1 MPLDIAPQGSVSI
14 ECLVNGPIETNSY
27 FVGSAGEWVVVD
39 PAWDGAA
46 LVERFYAEHPGEMLL
61 GAVCTHGHAD
71 HVGGMAGVR
80 VAMGEGCLYA
90 LPAKDA
96 ELPAQNIAE
105 QRALWGIDTPDPG
118 APTRLIAEG
127 DTLAVGEVTI
137 QVMEVPG
144 HTPGGVVLF
153 IATEEGNIAF
163 VGDTLF
169 PNSHGRTDLAGGDE
183 AAICRSLKKMARE
196 LPSDTVCLV
205 GHGPATTMQSELAH
219 NPFMSR

>member
-39 PAWDGAA
+39 PAWGGAA
-46 LVERFYAEHPGEMLL
+46 LVERFYAKHPGEMLL

-71 HVGGMAGVR
+71 HVGGVAGVR
-80 VAMGEGCLYA
+80 AAMGEGCLYA

-144 HTPGGVVLF
+144 HTPGGIVLF

>member
-46 LVERFYAEHPGEMLL
+46 LVERFYAKHPGEMLL

-71 HVGGMAGVR
+71 HVGGVAGVR

-90 LPAKDA
+90 
-96 ELPAQNIAE
+96 LPAQNIAE

-153 IATEEGNIAF
+153 IAAEEGNIAF

>member
-27 FVGSAGEWVVVD
+27 FVGSAGGWVVVD

-71 HVGGMAGVR
+71 HVGGVAGVR